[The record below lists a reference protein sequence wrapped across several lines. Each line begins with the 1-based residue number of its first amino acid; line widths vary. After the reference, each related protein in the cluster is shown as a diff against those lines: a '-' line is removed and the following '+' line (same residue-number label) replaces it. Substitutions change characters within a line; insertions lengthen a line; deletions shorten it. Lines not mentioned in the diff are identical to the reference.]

1 MSSPC
6 PTMTR
11 PTIFEE
17 LHPRDRKVKT
27 NRRDRIQA
35 NWGCDIG
42 LVIPQPIRP
51 RIELKKGAK
60 VRVGDLVGDEEI
72 WWNWSVEVLRS
83 LEELSTMLAGNLPMA
98 QELLLTEVHKRQKD
112 ATNPQRKVAE
122 LLLGDV
128 QRIAER
134 VKIEQAKE
142 AAMTDSGQQDV
153 DMKGFQETPREHGA
167 GAKEEKEEA
176 KAQVQAQVRAQAQT
190 QAQTQ
195 AQYREPSET
204 GSSSNI
210 MTSPHVKYAYDRRPI
225 RQVNSSMNN
234 MEPSSL
240 HTPLTH
246 RFGPRQNLSTQQSS
260 VGLEI
265 DVAEIRVRARQL
277 RAQAMRLEAEAMEL
291 QHEANMARQALNSL

>member
-1 MSSPC
+1 MSSPL
-6 PTMTR
+6 PTMRR

-17 LHPRDRKVKT
+17 LHPRDRKVKA

-42 LVIPQPIRP
+42 LVIPQAIRP

-98 QELLLTEVHKRQKD
+98 QELLITEVNKRQKD
-112 ATNPQRKVAE
+112 PTNPQRKVAE

-134 VKIEQAKE
+134 VKIQQAKE
-142 AAMTDSGQQDV
+142 AAMAGSEQQDV
-153 DMKGFQETPREHGA
+153 DMKSFQELPHEHGSID
-167 GAKEEKEEA
+167 KEVGGEA
-176 KAQVQAQVRAQAQT
+176 QPQVQ
-190 QAQTQ
+190 
-195 AQYREPSET
+195 YLEPSEA

-210 MTSPHVKYAYDRRPI
+210 MTSPHVKYTHNRRVSH
-225 RQVNSSMNN
+225 QTNKNMNN
-234 MEPSSL
+234 MEALPRL
-240 HTPLTH
+240 TPPPH
-246 RFGPRQNLSTQQSS
+246 SCGPRQTLSTEQINA
-260 VGLEI
+260 GLDI
-265 DVAEIRVRARQL
+265 DVAEIRARAKQL

-291 QHEANMARQALNSL
+291 QYQANMARQALSGM

>member
-6 PTMTR
+6 PTVKR
-11 PTIFEE
+11 PTIIRRQFEE

-142 AAMTDSGQQDV
+142 AAMTGSGQQDL
-153 DMKGFQETPREHGA
+153 DIKNSQETPREHGA

-176 KAQVQAQVRAQAQT
+176 KAQVQAQVRAQAQ
-190 QAQTQ
+190 
-195 AQYREPSET
+195 YREPSET

-210 MTSPHVKYAYDRRPI
+210 MASPHVKHAYDRRHI
-225 RQVNSSMNN
+225 RQSNSSMNN
-234 MEPSSL
+234 MELSTLS
-240 HTPLTH
+240 TPRTH

-265 DVAEIRVRARQL
+265 DVAEIRVRAKQL